1 MATSTNLENH
11 PGPPPIEGETLPPV
25 WLQRASAVVYVFFCI
40 IIGLYLIVL
49 PWARWFDGGFS
60 SQWPIWLQHLLQSGF
75 VRGAVSGLG
84 VVDIWLGILEAVNY
98 RDRR

>member
-1 MATSTNLENH
+1 LATSTNLENH
-11 PGPPPIEGETLPPV
+11 AGPPQIEGESLPPI

-49 PWARWFDGGFS
+49 PWANWFLGGFS
-60 SQWPIWLQHLLQSGF
+60 LQWPIELQRILHSGF

>member
-1 MATSTNLENH
+1 LPTSTNLEH
-11 PGPPPIEGETLPPV
+11 PAGPPQIEGETLPPI

-49 PWARWFDGGFS
+49 PWANWFPGGFTA
-60 SQWPIWLQHLLQSGF
+60 QWPLGVQHVLHSGF